1 MKYAIALILALA
13 SPLAFAVTGVSGALN
28 LLVYLVIVALI
39 FWCIWWFVGYV
50 GIPEPFNKVIRV
62 VLGLVALIIVVN
74 ILLGMIGQ
82 PIFRF

>member
-13 SPLAFAVTGVSGALN
+13 SPMALAVTGVSGALN

-39 FWCIWWFVGYV
+39 FWCIWWFIGYV